1 MSQMGQSRRFARF
14 AARSTLT
21 PKRRRRLDQLHSPQ
35 ARMPVLADDDV
46 IVHGN
51 AQRLGDVDDGLGHLD
66 VGLRGGGIA

>member
-1 MSQMGQSRRFARF
+1 
-14 AARSTLT
+14 
-21 PKRRRRLDQLHSPQ
+21 
-35 ARMPVLADDDV
+35 MPVLADDDV